1 MSKIIVIG
9 AGFGGLS
16 AAVRLAARGHQVELL
31 EKRDKLGGR
40 AYVYEIDGYRFDGG
54 PTVITAPWI
63 FDEIWHAAGRRRQDY
78 FQLVPCD
85 PFYRIFDENRQ
96 PFDVS
101 ANHEAMLR
109 QIAQR
114 SPADVEGY
122 NRFLASSKEI
132 FDTGMALIDQPFL
145 HLSDMIS
152 VVPDLVR
159 LQSYRSVYGYVS
171 KFFRDDFLR
180 CCFSF
185 QPLLIGGNPLTA
197 ASIYVLIH
205 YLEREWGIH
214 YALGGTGAIINAFD
228 RLLKELGVKVHLN
241 AEVDRIL
248 IENRRAHGVRL
259 KDGSIHKA
267 GAVVSNADAAWTYLH
282 LIPKEM
288 RPRNSDRR
296 IKSKNYS
303 MSLFVIYFGTKRQY
317 RDAGLAHHNIMMHP
331 DYTGLLR
338 DIFRNKDLPQDFSL
352 YLHLPTLTDPSLA
365 PDGGEAF
372 YVLSPVPHLGAGI
385 DWERQAQPYRDAIM
399 DFLEQNYLP
408 DLQAN
413 IVAEHRID
421 PRHFAGTLN
430 SYLGSAF
437 SIQPTLTQSAWF
449 RPHNR
454 SEDVDNLY
462 FVGAG
467 THPGAGVPGVVA
479 SAKIVDNLIG
489 DPIPARAPSPST
501 RPVSTH
507 TGPAAPAGTPPAGG

>member
-9 AGFGGLS
+9 SGFGGLS
-16 AAVRLAARGHQVELL
+16 AAVRLAARGHRVELF
-31 EKRDKLGGR
+31 EKRDQLGGR

-63 FDEIWHAAGRRRQDY
+63 FDEIWRAAGRRRQDY

-85 PFYRIFDENRQ
+85 PFYRIFDHQRR

-101 ANHEAMLR
+101 ADQETMLR
-109 QIAQR
+109 QIAER
-114 SPADVEGY
+114 NPADVEGY
-122 NRFLASSKEI
+122 HDFLASSKEI
-132 FDTGMALIDQPFL
+132 FETGMALIDQPFL
-145 HLSDMIS
+145 DLSDMIR
-152 VVPDLVR
+152 VVPDLIR

-171 KFFRDDFLR
+171 KFFEDDFLR

-214 YALGGTGAIINAFD
+214 YALGGTGAIIDAFA
-228 RLLKELGVKVHLN
+228 RLLQELGVEIHLN

-248 IENRRAHGVRL
+248 IEQRRAHGVRL
-259 KDGSIHKA
+259 KDGSVHKA
-267 GAVVSNADAAWTYLH
+267 DAVVSNADAAWTYLN
-282 LIPKEM
+282 LIPAHQ

-296 IKSKNYS
+296 VKGKSYS

-317 RDAGLAHHNIMMHP
+317 RDSGLAHHNIMMHP
-331 DYTGLLR
+331 EYTDLLR
-338 DIFRNKDLPQDFSL
+338 DIFRNKDLPKAFSL
-352 YLHLPTLTDPSLA
+352 YLHMPTLTDPSLA
-365 PDGGEAF
+365 PAGGEAF
-372 YVLSPVPHLGAGI
+372 YVLSPVPHLGADI
-385 DWERQAQPYRDAIM
+385 DWEQQAGPYRDAIM
-399 DFLEQNYLP
+399 EFLERNYLP
-408 DLQAN
+408 DLQSN

-449 RPHNR
+449 RPHNH

-467 THPGAGVPGVVA
+467 THPGAGVPGVVS
-479 SAKIVDNLIG
+479 SAKIVDSLIG
-489 DPIPARAPSPST
+489 DPVPARAPSRS
-501 RPVSTH
+501 RRLVSTH
-507 TGPAAPAGTPPAGG
+507 TAPCAPVESPPAGG